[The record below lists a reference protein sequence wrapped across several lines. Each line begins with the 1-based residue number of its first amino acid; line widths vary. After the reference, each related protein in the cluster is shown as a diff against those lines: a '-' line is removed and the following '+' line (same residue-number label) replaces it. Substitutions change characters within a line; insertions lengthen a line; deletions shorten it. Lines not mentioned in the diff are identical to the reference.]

1 MKKFITLTFLIFY
14 FSQFLSSYVENEDSA
29 PEFKLSDSYGNEIS
43 LSSFIGKKVVL
54 EWTNHG
60 CPYVAKHYETGN
72 MQSTQE
78 FAKEEEIIWLSI
90 ISSAPGTQG
99 YVSSDEANALT
110 ITRKASPSHVLFD
123 PTGEVGRIYDA
134 KTTPHMYIINEE
146 GLMKYQGAID
156 DAGGRG
162 FMSRDLLKAKNYV
175 KESLKEME
183 TGEAISSPVTK
194 PYGCLL
200 YTSPSPRD

>member
-175 KESLKEME
+175 KEGLKEMF
-183 TGEAISSPVTK
+183 TGEEISSPVTK
-194 PYGCLL
+194 PYGCSVK
-200 YTSPSPRD
+200 YAS

>member
-78 FAKEEEIIWLSI
+78 FAKEDEIIWLSI

-123 PTGEVGRIYDA
+123 PTGEVGRIYEA

-156 DAGGRG
+156 DAGGRV
-162 FMSRDLLKAKNYV
+162 FMS
-175 KESLKEME
+175 
-183 TGEAISSPVTK
+183 
-194 PYGCLL
+194 
-200 YTSPSPRD
+200 

>member
-14 FSQFLSSYVENEDSA
+14 FSQFLSSYVENEDNA
-29 PEFKLSDSYGNEIS
+29 PEFKLSDSYGNEIA

-99 YVSSDEANALT
+99 YISSNEANALT
-110 ITRKASPSHVLFD
+110 ITRKASPTHVLFD

-146 GLMKYQGAID
+146 GLLKYQGAID

-175 KESLKEME
+175 KESLREMG
-183 TGEAISSPVTK
+183 TGEEISSPVTK
-194 PYGCLL
+194 PYGCSVK
-200 YTSPSPRD
+200 YAS

>member
-14 FSQFLSSYVENEDSA
+14 FSQFLSSYVENEDNA
-29 PEFKLSDSYGNEIS
+29 PEFKLSDSYGNEIA

-110 ITRKASPSHVLFD
+110 ITRKASPTHVLFD

-162 FMSRDLLKAKNYV
+162 FMSRDLFKAKNYV
-175 KESLKEME
+175 KESLREMG
-183 TGEAISSPVTK
+183 TGEEISSPVTK
-194 PYGCLL
+194 PYGCSVK
-200 YTSPSPRD
+200 YAS

>member
-1 MKKFITLTFLIFY
+1 MKKFISLTFLIFY
-14 FSQFLSSYVENEDSA
+14 FSQFLSSYLENEDSA
-29 PEFKLSDSYGNEIS
+29 PEFKLPDSYGNEIS
-43 LSSFIGKKVVL
+43 LGSFKGKKVVL

-110 ITRKASPSHVLFD
+110 IARKASPSHVLFD

-134 KTTPHMYIINEE
+134 RTTPHMYIINEE
-146 GLMKYQGAID
+146 GLLKYQGAID

-162 FMSRDLLKAKNYV
+162 FMNRDLLKAKNYV
-175 KESLKEME
+175 KESLREMG
-183 TGEAISSPVTK
+183 TGEEISSPVTK
-194 PYGCLL
+194 PYGCSVK
-200 YTSPSPRD
+200 YAS

>member
-14 FSQFLSSYVENEDSA
+14 FSQFLSSYVENENSA
-29 PEFKLSDSYGNEIS
+29 PEFKLLDSYGNEIS

-110 ITRKASPSHVLFD
+110 ITRKASPTHVLFD

-175 KESLKEME
+175 KESLQQMG
-183 TGEAISSPVTK
+183 TGEEISSPVTK
-194 PYGCLL
+194 PYGCSVK
-200 YTSPSPRD
+200 YAS

>member
-78 FAKEEEIIWLSI
+78 FAKEDEIIWLSI

-134 KTTPHMYIINEE
+134 KTTPHMYIIDEE

-175 KESLKEME
+175 KESLKEMG

-194 PYGCLL
+194 PYGCSVK
-200 YTSPSPRD
+200 YAS

>member
-14 FSQFLSSYVENEDSA
+14 FSQFLSSFVENEDSA

-99 YVSSDEANALT
+99 YVSSNEANALT
-110 ITRKASPSHVLFD
+110 ITRKASPTHVLFD

-146 GLMKYQGAID
+146 GLLKYQGAID

-175 KESLKEME
+175 KESLKEMG

-194 PYGCLL
+194 PYGCSVK
-200 YTSPSPRD
+200 YAS

>member
-1 MKKFITLTFLIFY
+1 MKKIITLTFLIFY
-14 FSQFLSSYVENEDSA
+14 FSQFLSSYVENENSA
-29 PEFKLSDSYGNEIS
+29 PEFKLLNSYGNEIS

-123 PTGEVGRIYDA
+123 PTGKVGRIYDA

-175 KESLKEME
+175 KESLQEME
-183 TGEAISSPVTK
+183 SGEEISSPVTK
-194 PYGCLL
+194 PYGCSVK
-200 YTSPSPRD
+200 YAS

>member
-78 FAKEEEIIWLSI
+78 FAKEEQIIWLSI

-99 YVSSDEANALT
+99 YVSSDEANTLT

-134 KTTPHMYIINEE
+134 KTTPHM
-146 GLMKYQGAID
+146 L
-156 DAGGRG
+156 
-162 FMSRDLLKAKNYV
+162 
-175 KESLKEME
+175 SL
-183 TGEAISSPVTK
+183 IHI
-194 PYGCLL
+194 
-200 YTSPSPRD
+200 

>member
-78 FAKEEEIIWLSI
+78 FAKEEEIIWLSV

-110 ITRKASPSHVLFD
+110 ITRKASPTHVLLD
-123 PTGEVGRIYDA
+123 PTGEVGRSYDA

-175 KESLKEME
+175 KESLKEMG
-183 TGEAISSPVTK
+183 TGEEISSPVTK
-194 PYGCLL
+194 PYGCSVK
-200 YTSPSPRD
+200 YAS

>member
-123 PTGEVGRIYDA
+123 PTGEVGRIYEA

-175 KESLKEME
+175 KESLKEMGN
-183 TGEAISSPVTK
+183 GEKISSPVTK
-194 PYGCLL
+194 PYGCSVK
-200 YTSPSPRD
+200 YAS

>member
-110 ITRKASPSHVLFD
+110 ITRNASPSHVLFD

-134 KTTPHMYIINEE
+134 KTTPHMYIIDEE

-175 KESLKEME
+175 KESLKEMG

-194 PYGCLL
+194 PYGCSVK
-200 YTSPSPRD
+200 YAS

>member
-134 KTTPHMYIINEE
+134 KTTPHMYIIDEE

-194 PYGCLL
+194 PYGCSVK
-200 YTSPSPRD
+200 YAS